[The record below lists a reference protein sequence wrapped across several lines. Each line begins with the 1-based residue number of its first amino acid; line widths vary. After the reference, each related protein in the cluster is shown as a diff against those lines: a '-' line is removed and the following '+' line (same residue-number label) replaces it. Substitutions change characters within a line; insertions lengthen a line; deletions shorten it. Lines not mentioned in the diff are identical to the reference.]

1 MNGKFK
7 SIVLI
12 SVSSLLFGLACP
24 GINALAD
31 ENQNGQV
38 TLWDI
43 EEENEV
49 QYDNKG
55 TSATV
60 EVTKNKLII
69 NGIPYNK
76 AKLINLL
83 NTAYET
89 SPTSSGNRQARFA
102 AAAGVY
108 LIPGV
113 GEVALAA
120 TGAIILG
127 GVTIGAGHWAYKT
140 ITSYFASKNDER
152 SGPINKPNRKKQGR
166 ETNEKKK
173 SKNWKSNPNKKA
185 NRPMKKHTPSKK
197 HNGGK

>member
-12 SVSSLLFGLACP
+12 IVSSLLFGLAYP

-31 ENQNGQV
+31 EDQNGQI

-60 EVTKNKLII
+60 DVSKNKLII

-140 ITSYFASKNDER
+140 ITSYFKEHTKNKR
-152 SGPINKPNRKKQGR
+152 KSTHNKHTKPRPGR
-166 ETNEKKK
+166 QTEKKK
-173 SKNWKSNPNKKA
+173 QNPKWKK
-185 NRPMKKHTPSKK
+185 R
-197 HNGGK
+197 G

>member
-1 MNGKFK
+1 MNGKLK
-7 SIVLI
+7 SIVFLSILSLI
-12 SVSSLLFGLACP
+12 FSIACP
-24 GINALAD
+24 GISALAD
-31 ENQNGQV
+31 DADNSQV

-43 EEENEV
+43 EDENKV
-49 QYDNKG
+49 QYDKEEAP
-55 TSATV
+55 ATV
-60 EVTKNKLII
+60 EVTKNKLFI
-69 NGIPYNK
+69 NGVPYNQ

-83 NTAYET
+83 KTASET
-89 SPTSSGNRQARFA
+89 NPASGSGRQARFA

-140 ITSYFASKNDER
+140 IKSYFASKNDER
-152 SGPINKPNRKKQGR
+152 NGPINKPNRKKQGR

-197 HNGGK
+197 HKGGK

>member
-1 MNGKFK
+1 MNGKLK
-7 SIVLI
+7 SIVFLSILSLI
-12 SVSSLLFGLACP
+12 FSISCP
-24 GINALAD
+24 GISALAD
-31 ENQNGQV
+31 DADNSQV

-43 EEENEV
+43 EDENKV
-49 QYDNKG
+49 QYDKKENL
-55 TSATV
+55 ATV
-60 EVTKNKLII
+60 EVTKNKLFI
-69 NGIPYNK
+69 NGVPYNQ

-83 NTAYET
+83 KTASET
-89 SPTSSGNRQARFA
+89 NPASDISRQDRFA

-140 ITSYFASKNDER
+140 IKNYFTNKA
-152 SGPINKPNRKKQGR
+152 SGPVGKPNLKKQGR
-166 ETNEKKK
+166 ELNNKARNNKNFK
-173 SKNWKSNPNKKA
+173 SRSNKNP

-197 HNGGK
+197 HKGGK

>member
-31 ENQNGQV
+31 EDQNGQV

-55 TSATV
+55 TSASV

-69 NGIPYNK
+69 HGMPYNK

-83 NTAYET
+83 NTSYET
-89 SPTSSGNRQARFA
+89 APTSSGVRQARFA

-140 ITSYFASKNDER
+140 IKNYFSNKA
-152 SGPINKPNRKKQGR
+152 SGPVGKSNLKKQGR
-166 ETNEKKK
+166 ELNNKARNNKNFK
-173 SKNWKSNPNKKA
+173 SRSNKNP